1 MSGFDPDYGEYR
13 AAPGDPRTPDEP
25 ERAVWEEGIAF
36 SEILEDSTIDELL
49 MELLYGNPDVAKKAL
64 DKALDV
70 EFREHQAKQKR
81 QDEQAADEARWAA

>member
-1 MSGFDPDYGEYR
+1 MSYDQDYGIYTGHR
-13 AAPGDPRTPDEP
+13 QDPRTPDES

-70 EFREHQAKQKR
+70 EFREYLKR
-81 QDEQAADEARWAA
+81 QEAYDAECRAEARRAA